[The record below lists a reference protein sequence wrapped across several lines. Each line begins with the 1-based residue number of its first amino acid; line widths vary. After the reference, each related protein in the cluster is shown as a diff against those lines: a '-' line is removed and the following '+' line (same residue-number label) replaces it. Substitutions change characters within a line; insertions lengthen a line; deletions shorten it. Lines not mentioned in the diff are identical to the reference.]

1 MIITNE
7 TSYFIPKKEKAT
19 SDQKWPFKIN
29 YLKLIFLLKKTPIFA
44 PEFRPYIMNCK
55 KRKIAGYI
63 LSGLVT
69 LIFVATGA
77 MKFTGGEQNVK
88 MAELVGGQTT
98 LFILGGLQLLFALLF
113 WISRTAVVGFLL
125 MACYMAGAMATH
137 LVIKEPFGLQAGIET
152 LIWVAGFV
160 RFPELTQRLCPCN
173 NCKQ

>member
-1 MIITNE
+1 M
-7 TSYFIPKKEKAT
+7 
-19 SDQKWPFKIN
+19 SDQRNFEFN

-44 PEFRPYIMNCK
+44 PEFRSYIMNCK

-113 WISRTAVVGFLL
+113 WIPRTAVVGFLL

-137 LVIKEPFGLQAGIET
+137 LVIKEPFGLQTGIET

-173 NCKQ
+173 NCK

>member
-1 MIITNE
+1 M
-7 TSYFIPKKEKAT
+7 
-19 SDQKWPFKIN
+19 SDQRNFEFN

-44 PEFRPYIMNCK
+44 PEFRSYIMNCK

-113 WISRTAVVGFLL
+113 WIPRTAVVGFLL

-152 LIWVAGFV
+152 LIWVTGFV
-160 RFPELTQRLCPCN
+160 RFPELAQRLCPCN

>member
-1 MIITNE
+1 MHQNL
-7 TSYFIPKKEKAT
+7 
-19 SDQKWPFKIN
+19 N
-29 YLKLIFLLKKTPIFA
+29 H
-44 PEFRPYIMNCK
+44 YIMNCK

-113 WISRTAVVGFLL
+113 WIPRTAVVGFLL

-137 LVIKEPFGLQAGIET
+137 LVIKESFVLQTGIET
-152 LIWVAGFV
+152 LIWVTGFV

>member
-1 MIITNE
+1 M
-7 TSYFIPKKEKAT
+7 
-19 SDQKWPFKIN
+19 SDQRNFEFN
-29 YLKLIFLLKKTPIFA
+29 YRKLIFLLKKTPIFA
-44 PEFRPYIMNCK
+44 PEFRSYIMNCK
-55 KRKIAGYI
+55 KRKIASYI

-113 WISRTAVVGFLL
+113 WIPRTAVVGFLL
-125 MACYMAGAMATH
+125 MACYMAGAIATH

-152 LIWVAGFV
+152 LIWVTGFV

>member
-1 MIITNE
+1 M
-7 TSYFIPKKEKAT
+7 
-19 SDQKWPFKIN
+19 SDQRNFEFN

-44 PEFRPYIMNCK
+44 PEFRYYIMNCK

-113 WISRTAVVGFLL
+113 WIPRTAVVGFLL

-152 LIWVAGFV
+152 LIWVTGFV

>member
-1 MIITNE
+1 M
-7 TSYFIPKKEKAT
+7 
-19 SDQKWPFKIN
+19 SDQRNFEFN

-44 PEFRPYIMNCK
+44 PEFRSYIMNCK

-77 MKFTGGEQNVK
+77 MKFTGGEQNVQ

-98 LFILGGLQLLFALLF
+98 LFILGGLELLFTLLF
-113 WISRTAVVGFLL
+113 WIPRTAVVGFLL

-137 LVIKEPFGLQAGIET
+137 LVIKESFVLQTGIET

-160 RFPELTQRLCPCN
+160 RFPELTQRFCPCN
-173 NCKQ
+173 NCK

>member
-1 MIITNE
+1 M
-7 TSYFIPKKEKAT
+7 
-19 SDQKWPFKIN
+19 SDQRNFEFN

-44 PEFRPYIMNCK
+44 PEFRSYIMNCK
-55 KRKIAGYI
+55 KRKIASYI

-113 WISRTAVVGFLL
+113 WIPRTAVVGFLL
-125 MACYMAGAMATH
+125 MACYMAGAIATH

-152 LIWVAGFV
+152 LIWVTGFV

>member
-1 MIITNE
+1 M
-7 TSYFIPKKEKAT
+7 
-19 SDQKWPFKIN
+19 SDQRNFEFN

-44 PEFRPYIMNCK
+44 PEFRSYIMNCK

-113 WISRTAVVGFLL
+113 WIPRTAVVGFLL

-137 LVIKEPFGLQAGIET
+137 LVIKESFVLQTGIET
-152 LIWVAGFV
+152 LIWVTGFV
-160 RFPELTQRLCPCN
+160 RFPELTERLCPCN
-173 NCKQ
+173 NCK

>member
-1 MIITNE
+1 M
-7 TSYFIPKKEKAT
+7 
-19 SDQKWPFKIN
+19 SDQRNFEFN

-44 PEFRPYIMNCK
+44 PEFRSYIMNCK
-55 KRKIAGYI
+55 KRKIASYI

-77 MKFTGGEQNVK
+77 MKFTAGEQNVQ

-113 WISRTAVVGFLL
+113 WIPRTAVVGFLL

-137 LVIKEPFGLQAGIET
+137 LVIKESFVLQTGIET
-152 LIWVAGFV
+152 LIWVTGFV

-173 NCKQ
+173 NCK

>member
-1 MIITNE
+1 M
-7 TSYFIPKKEKAT
+7 
-19 SDQKWPFKIN
+19 SDQRNFEFN
-29 YLKLIFLLKKTPIFA
+29 YLKLIFFLKKTPIFA
-44 PEFRPYIMNCK
+44 PEFRSYIMNCK

-69 LIFVATGA
+69 LIFVASGA

-113 WISRTAVVGFLL
+113 WIPRTAVVGFLL

-152 LIWVAGFV
+152 LIWVTGFV

>member
-1 MIITNE
+1 M
-7 TSYFIPKKEKAT
+7 
-19 SDQKWPFKIN
+19 SDQRNFEFN

-44 PEFRPYIMNCK
+44 PEFRSYIMNCK

-113 WISRTAVVGFLL
+113 WIPRTAVVGFLL

>member
-1 MIITNE
+1 M
-7 TSYFIPKKEKAT
+7 
-19 SDQKWPFKIN
+19 SDQRNFEFN

-44 PEFRPYIMNCK
+44 PEFRSYIMNCK

-77 MKFTGGEQNVK
+77 MKFTAGEQNVQ

-113 WISRTAVVGFLL
+113 WIPRTAVVGFLL
-125 MACYMAGAMATH
+125 MTCYMAGAMATH

-152 LIWVAGFV
+152 LIWVTGFV

>member
-1 MIITNE
+1 M
-7 TSYFIPKKEKAT
+7 
-19 SDQKWPFKIN
+19 SDQRNFEFN

-44 PEFRPYIMNCK
+44 PEFRSYIMNCK

-113 WISRTAVVGFLL
+113 WIPRTAVVGFLL

-137 LVIKEPFGLQAGIET
+137 LVIKESFVLQTGIET

>member
-1 MIITNE
+1 M
-7 TSYFIPKKEKAT
+7 
-19 SDQKWPFKIN
+19 SDQRNFEFN

-44 PEFRPYIMNCK
+44 PEFRSYIMNCK
-55 KRKIAGYI
+55 KRKIASYI

-113 WISRTAVVGFLL
+113 WIPRTAVVGFLL

-137 LVIKEPFGLQAGIET
+137 LVIKESFVLQTGIET
-152 LIWVAGFV
+152 LIWVTGFV

>member
-1 MIITNE
+1 M
-7 TSYFIPKKEKAT
+7 
-19 SDQKWPFKIN
+19 SDQRNFEFN

-44 PEFRPYIMNCK
+44 PEFRSYIMNCK

-113 WISRTAVVGFLL
+113 WIPRTAVVGFLL

-160 RFPELTQRLCPCN
+160 HFPELTQRLCPCN

>member
-1 MIITNE
+1 M
-7 TSYFIPKKEKAT
+7 
-19 SDQKWPFKIN
+19 SDQRNFEFN

-44 PEFRPYIMNCK
+44 PEFRSYIMNCK

-113 WISRTAVVGFLL
+113 WIPRTAVVGFLL

-152 LIWVAGFV
+152 LIWVTAFV